1 MRYLA
6 AVPVTQ
12 PHDYRRN
19 RKRSARVNHH
29 LVIEIEGGTAAGL
42 PTADQARSSSV
53 PISID
58 DVISAVDIQDITGD
72 ELGAIEREKR
82 RGLADIIDADQASGR
97 CLALRLVEEL
107 IELRNA

>member
-29 LVIEIEGGTAAGL
+29 LVIEIEGGKKPACVA
-42 PTADQARSSSV
+42 
-53 PISID
+53 
-58 DVISAVDIQDITGD
+58 
-72 ELGAIEREKR
+72 
-82 RGLADIIDADQASGR
+82 
-97 CLALRLVEEL
+97 EL
-107 IELRNA
+107 IALHYR